1 MQLNPNTKLSALLN
15 AIPSAALVC
24 DTFHIQIL
32 GNEEKS
38 LERLC
43 SEADITF
50 ASFSLALDKL
60 NWDDE

>member
-1 MQLNPNTKLSALLN
+1 MQLNPSTKLSSLLN

-24 DTFHIQIL
+24 EKLHIQTN
-32 GNEEKS
+32 GNDDKS

-43 SEADITF
+43 AEVDVTF
-50 ASFSLALDKL
+50 ASFLRALENL